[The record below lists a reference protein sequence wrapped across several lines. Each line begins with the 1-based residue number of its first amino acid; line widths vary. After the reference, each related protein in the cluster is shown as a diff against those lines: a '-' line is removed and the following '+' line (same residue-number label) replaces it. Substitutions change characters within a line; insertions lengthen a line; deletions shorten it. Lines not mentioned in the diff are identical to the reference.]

1 MKKRNRNLILSIA
14 IFIILV
20 YMFPGC
26 FGFLFVSDKQRFKIV
41 MEELYADEII
51 PRDIRLEG
59 TYCTSHARENTFVF
73 YGATTN
79 KLFFT
84 NNDAIKESELSRYT
98 HLSDAVCSRCAY
110 WVDESDFDDNI
121 DMVVNYIKHA
131 DASFEWTAETRLY
144 RKLTRA
150 LHNTVWVVPDQ
161 NGIIV
166 VYWSM

>member
-1 MKKRNRNLILSIA
+1 
-14 IFIILV
+14 
-20 YMFPGC
+20 
-26 FGFLFVSDKQRFKIV
+26 

-59 TYCTSHARENTFVF
+59 KYCTGQTRENTFVF

-84 NNDAIKESELSRYT
+84 NNDAVKESELSRDT

-110 WVDESDFDDNI
+110 WVDESDFDDSIN
-121 DMVVNYIKHA
+121 MAVYYIKHA
-131 DASFEWTAETRLY
+131 DVGFEWTPETRLY

-150 LHNTVWVVPDQ
+150 LHSTVWVVPDQ

-166 VYWSM
+166 VLSQM